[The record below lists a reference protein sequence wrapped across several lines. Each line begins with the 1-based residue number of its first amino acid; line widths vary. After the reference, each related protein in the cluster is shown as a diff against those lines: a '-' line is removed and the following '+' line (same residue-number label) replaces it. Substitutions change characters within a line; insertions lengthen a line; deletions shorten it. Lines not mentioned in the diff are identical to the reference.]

1 MMREVAIASATRT
14 AIASFLGKLSTVR
27 ATQLGAIVIKEAL
40 QRANVELREVE
51 KVYMGNVLQ
60 AGLGQNPAR
69 QAALNAEIPY
79 EVSALTINKVCGSGL
94 AAVVFGAQSIMLGD
108 CDIVVAGG
116 MENMSAAPFLVEK
129 GRSGYRIGDGTLVD
143 SLVRDGLWE
152 IYNGYHMGIT
162 AENLAEKYGISRE
175 EQDAF
180 AVKSQ
185 QRCREAMNAGR
196 FEEEIV
202 PVEVP
207 QRKGYPIIFDKD
219 EFPKPDTTVEVLAML
234 KPAFKNDGT
243 VTAGN
248 ASGINDGAAAV
259 VLMPTA
265 VARKRGLTPLAV
277 VRSYAD
283 CGVDPSIMG
292 IAPAYASQKALAR
305 AEHQLSDMDVIE
317 MNEAFA
323 AQWLAVGKELNWDE
337 DKVNVNGGAI
347 ALGHP
352 IGASGARILVTLLYE
367 MKRRGSRYGLAGL
380 CIGGGEG
387 IAMVVER
394 NHETSIES

>member
-1 MMREVAIASATRT
+1 MREVAIVSATRT
-14 AIASFLGKLSTVR
+14 AIGGFLGGLSTVR
-27 ATQLGAIVIKEAL
+27 ATRLGTIVVAEAL
-40 QRANVELREVE
+40 RRANVELDEVE

-69 QAALNAEIPY
+69 QAALNAGIPY
-79 EVSALTINKVCGSGL
+79 KVSAFTINKVCGSGL
-94 AAVVFGAQSIMLGD
+94 AAVVFGVQSIMLGD

-129 GRSGYRIGDGTLVD
+129 GRTGYRMGDGTLVD
-143 SLVRDGLWE
+143 SMVRDGLWE
-152 IYNGYHMGIT
+152 IYNDYHMGIT
-162 AENLAEKYGISRE
+162 AENLAEKYGISRK

-185 QRCREAMNAGR
+185 QRCREAIAAER

-207 QRKGYPIIFDKD
+207 RQESDSIIFDKD
-219 EFPKPDTTVEVLAML
+219 EFPKPDTTVEILATL
-234 KPAFKNDGT
+234 KPAFRKGGT

-248 ASGINDGAAAV
+248 AAGVNDGAAAV
-259 VLMPTA
+259 VLMPID

-277 VRSYAD
+277 VCSYAD
-283 CGVDPSIMG
+283 RGVDPAIMG
-292 IAPAYASQKALAR
+292 IAPAYASQEALTKAGLS
-305 AEHQLSDMDVIE
+305 LSDMDVVE
-317 MNEAFA
+317 MTEAFA

-352 IGASGARILVTLLYE
+352 IGMSGARILVTLLYE
-367 MKRRGSRYGLAGL
+367 MKRRNSRHGLAAL

-387 IAMVVER
+387 IAVVVHR
-394 NHETSIES
+394 S